1 MHMLEGEIQE
11 TDVFNKIK
19 EFQKNNMLQLFDL
32 DSISSK
38 YFIEYAVYIAK
49 KRFDKGVNIANNL
62 STEILLVVGQTPHVQ
77 KAISSVGI
85 KNPKRVLLISDFDN
99 KELDGILKEL
109 KFKKHKIFDKQTKK
123 QEIYTE
129 EEMAIENS
137 AINLM

>member
-1 MHMLEGEIQE
+1 MLEGEIQE